1 MSTPQQSPEP
11 RRRTALLAGAAFA
24 VAVVVAGIVAAVVI
38 SNSGDDSSA
47 AAPPPMTTR
56 PIVIGGTATT
66 AAVPATAARAGCER
80 APLGVIATIN
90 DSLTAPGA
98 LTETAMVTDA
108 QGRQWI
114 GANIT
119 HDGTKLSS
127 ADVWVVNGG
136 IIYAL
141 SGGARGN
148 STLHDGRHLLNLS
161 AGDEA
166 GLAVQ
171 HCVTGR

>member
-47 AAPPPMTTR
+47 AAPAPMTTR
-56 PIVIGGTATT
+56 PIVIGGRTT
-66 AAVPATAARAGCER
+66 AAPTTAAQPGCAP
-80 APLGVIATIN
+80 APLGVVATIN
-90 DSLTAPGA
+90 DSLTSPGA

-119 HDGTKLSS
+119 HDGKKLSS

-171 HCVTGR
+171 SCVTGR